1 MLFYLTGVE
10 VIQILKRGYF
20 MQALTTG
27 FNPEYSEDAS
37 SLDEITAL
45 NGIAIL
51 EFGTPCCG
59 HCLASREAVAQVMAS
74 HPDLVHIKVFDGKGK
89 RLGRQF
95 GVKLWPTLIALRDGV
110 EVDRIVRF
118 TSADEVR
125 KLMDKVL

>member
-1 MLFYLTGVE
+1 
-10 VIQILKRGYF
+10 

-27 FNPEYSEDAS
+27 FNPEYSEDAP

-51 EFGTPCCG
+51 EFGTPWCG
-59 HCLASREAVAQVMAS
+59 HCLASREAVAQVMTS

-110 EVDRIVRF
+110 EVDRVVRF
-118 TSADEVR
+118 TSVDEVR
-125 KLMDKVL
+125 KLMDKLL